1 MVVTPTFGIANVVTL
16 APADKMYVAQDNVC
30 SWVLTLPYNAYIN
43 DTLTMRVN
51 LLDNS
56 GITYMIANSFSDS
69 GSNYSIGTASKGS
82 RIQIYYP

>member
-1 MVVTPTFGIANVVTL
+1 MIVTPSLGISNVLTL
-16 APADKMYVAQDNVC
+16 SLADGKYIAQDNVC

-56 GITYMIANSFSDS
+56 AITYMIANSYSDS
-69 GSNYSIGTASKGS
+69 GTNYSIGTVAKGG
-82 RIQIYYP
+82 RV